1 MSTLSTDLMVV
12 DSLNGL
18 PLATAKV
25 SVPQDVEVVVFDG
38 ADVLARLRQWE
49 TDFVAA
55 QSPATVRAVR
65 SDWSQ
70 YIRWCERHAL
80 SPLPTSVTQLEA
92 YVRNAIVRGRK
103 RATIDRYLYTI
114 DLIHSAAE
122 LPRPTAHRAWRLKWR
137 AMTEKELA
145 VRGGNT
151 TRQAAELR
159 TADVD
164 AILRHLAA
172 TKMTRYARRDAA
184 MLSLASD
191 TLLRESEL
199 VRVCVEHFSQTREG
213 EWRLWVP
220 VSKTNRSGAELDYR
234 RVTPGTIDLINAL
247 RAAEGITHGVL
258 FRAISGRPRS
268 SEGRIA
274 QNGAL
279 EGGMGPEEVARIF
292 RRRAM
297 QAGLANAANVSGHS
311 TRVGMAN
318 DLIALG
324 YSTPQIMDAG
334 KWKSAEM
341 VTLYTRRSGAGE
353 DVVGD
358 AKAKLR
364 GE

>member
-1 MSTLSTDLMVV
+1 MSDVSVELLVV
-12 DSLNGL
+12 DSLSGL
-18 PLATAKV
+18 QLASSQLPA
-25 SVPQDVEVVVFDG
+25 PQDVETFDG
-38 ADVLARLRQWE
+38 ADVLARLRHWE
-49 TDFVAA
+49 ADFAAA
-55 QSPATVRAVR
+55 QSPATMRAVR

-70 YIRWCERHAL
+70 YIRWCEQRAVA
-80 SPLPTSVTQLEA
+80 PLPTSVTQLEA

-114 DLIHSAAE
+114 DLIHKEAG

-145 VRGGNT
+145 MRGGNT

-164 AILRHLAA
+164 TILRHLAA

-213 EWRLWVP
+213 LWRLWVP
-220 VSKTNRSGAELDYR
+220 FTKTNRSGAELDYR
-234 RVTPGTIDLINAL
+234 HVTQDTIDLINAL
-247 RAAEGITHGVL
+247 RAAEGITQDVL

-268 SEGRIA
+268 AEGRIA

-292 RRRAM
+292 RRRAL
-297 QAGLANAANVSGHS
+297 QAGLANAAAVSGHS

-318 DLIALG
+318 DMIALG
-324 YSTPQIMDAG
+324 YSAPQIMDAG
-334 KWKSAEM
+334 KWKSPQM

-353 DVVGD
+353 NVVGD

-364 GE
+364 GK